1 MVFYDKRFFDKL
13 LFQLSTSLPSCHL
26 NSAPLAHMN
35 SASLCGNLISQSFSE
50 FKRVSWK
57 PFWVGIVLCCA
68 SLSGCQKSMLQN
80 VRETPLAASLKEK
93 VTRKVPKHLEGLQVY
108 LSRDQWVKNHHWS
121 PELEWKTFQEDSAEY
136 HLAPIEVQRWV
147 FGSVDQNSLL
157 SEISNQQPL
166 TPPEQTTSEPEPKS
180 KPSVPDQTAQSDSNN
195 PTKQQ
200 KPESWSFNA
209 FQDYFFDHKNHSS
222 KRSENHGLDKFEALQ
237 ELSTWDNLA
246 GWNAAILWATLSPAT
261 AIEALPTLEKVAL
274 ELPLRPQNNTKDN
287 SGKSEQPT
295 VSEAMQ
301 HAALNA
307 ISLVLSQA
315 DAIPLETRNRLTQR
329 LQRPDLSLELRSEL
343 YLALARFTHPAGIP
357 SLEQSLEISE
367 QNATAPKSL
376 RRAAMQACILHGF
389 WFHTEQK
396 LAAHPDKSH
405 TFNPDEWPANIMQVR
420 WDSDANMRWN
430 FGYWAALIR
439 HPDAETILTSQLRDA
454 DLVVQTKAIEHLG
467 MMGSETALQILKEY
481 AQSPAENIRVA
492 AVKGLSSWGPM
503 HLIPLKD
510 DTSSA
515 VRLEVA
521 TGLGKTPTAESALH
535 LRSLINDRS
544 SQVQHTVIQAIS
556 DWPDDLAVPLLL
568 DGIQEGVYKTRRQSI
583 IQLVDRTGLGG
594 SISIEAP
601 QKERVAAVNDLVQSG
616 QLTGSFWG
624 QLMQQGLKSGQ
635 EINQGRAAEIQ
646 SYFQNLI
653 NQPRES
659 SEYQQAYQELAN
671 ISPAEVKVLEKLIRE
686 TSIEIPG
693 EIYTD
698 LLVNLA
704 PEYAALNQ
712 LTSPHI
718 TDRREAAQQLFVSS
732 QNISLNP
739 VVVSRLRKLM
749 SHEQDRLVWRI
760 VMSAVEKDNYDE
772 AAQLAL
778 LAINHNWPD
787 IRILGCEYF
796 GSHGLPQ
803 YANWLLPLL
812 DDKNHTV
819 QLAAIR
825 AIGKCHNPIAI
836 SGIQKPGESQNPSP
850 SLRSLLTHSNRR
862 VRFETVVALSRLG
875 DFAGMQELLRISNDT
890 QVAMKNEAVQEMGN
904 SGQTRFVEPL
914 IQMAWTERNNST
926 LKEILNSLDKLV
938 PDSEQ
943 PADLNPQQDRSDQAK
958 IWMNW
963 WQTQHSGQGSRLFTG
978 R

>member
-1 MVFYDKRFFDKL
+1 
-13 LFQLSTSLPSCHL
+13 
-26 NSAPLAHMN
+26 
-35 SASLCGNLISQSFSE
+35 
-50 FKRVSWK
+50 
-57 PFWVGIVLCCA
+57 
-68 SLSGCQKSMLQN
+68 MLQN
-80 VRETPLAASLKEK
+80 VRETPIAVSLKEK
-93 VTRKVPKHLEGLQVY
+93 VTRKVPEELAGLQVY
-108 LSRDQWVKNHHWS
+108 LSRDLWVRNHHWS
-121 PELEWKTFQEDSAEY
+121 PELERKTFQEDKAAY
-136 HLAPIEVQRWV
+136 HLAPIEMQRWG
-147 FGSVDQNSLL
+147 FGSVDQKTLL
-157 SEISNQQPL
+157 SEVSTRKPL
-166 TPPEQTTSEPEPKS
+166 GAIQRTTSEPES
-180 KPSVPDQTAQSDSNN
+180 NTEQSASDQTAISNSTD
-195 PTKQQ
+195 PTELQ
-200 KPESWSFNA
+200 KSESWSFNA
-209 FQDYFFDHKNHSS
+209 LQDFFFDQKNQSS
-222 KRSENHGLDKFEALQ
+222 QQAKKQRSDQLAALQ

-246 GWNAAILWATLSPAT
+246 GWNAALLWATLSPAT
-261 AIEALPTLEKVAL
+261 ATETLPVLEKVAL
-274 ELPLRPQNNTKDN
+274 DPLQYSQSNAENDPGTSDQN
-287 SGKSEQPT
+287 SI
-295 VSEAMQ
+295 SEAMQ

-307 ISLVLSQA
+307 ISLVLAQA
-315 DAIPLETRNRLTQR
+315 DAIPLKTRNRLTQR
-329 LQRPDLSLELRSEL
+329 LQRPDLSLSLRSEL
-343 YLALARFTHPAGIP
+343 YLSLARFMSPASIP
-357 SLEQSLEISE
+357 SLEQSLENTENSPSP
-367 QNATAPKSL
+367 PKPL
-376 RRAAMQACILHGF
+376 RRAAMQACILHGL
-389 WFHTEQK
+389 WSHSDRK
-396 LAAHPDKSH
+396 HLDDPDLIH
-405 TFNPDEWPANIMQVR
+405 TFNPKEWPANIMQVR

-467 MMGSETALQILKEY
+467 MLKTDTALQILKEY
-481 AQSPAENIRVA
+481 AQRPEESIRVA

-503 HLIPLKD
+503 HLIPLKN

-521 TGLGKTPTAESALH
+521 SGMGKTPSAESALH
-535 LRSLINDRS
+535 LRTLINDRS
-544 SQVQHTVIQAIS
+544 SQVQHTVIHAIS
-556 DWPDDLAVPLLL
+556 DWPDELAIPLLL

-583 IQLVDRTGLGG
+583 LQLVDRTGLGG

-601 QKERVAAVNDLVQSG
+601 QTERVVAVNELVQSG
-616 QLTGSFWG
+616 QLPGSFWG
-624 QLMQQGLKSGQ
+624 QLMQVGLKTGQ
-635 EINQGRAAEIQ
+635 EVNQGRAAELQ

-686 TSIEIPG
+686 TSIEIPS
-693 EIYTD
+693 EIYID
-698 LLVNLA
+698 LLAGLT

-749 SHEQDRLVWRI
+749 THEQDRLVWRI
-760 VMSAVEKDNYDE
+760 VMSSVEKDNYDE

-825 AIGKCHNPIAI
+825 AIGQCHNPIAI
-836 SGIQKPGESQNPSP
+836 SGTQKPGQSQNSAP

-875 DFAGMQELLRISNDT
+875 DSAGMQELLRLSNDT
-890 QVAMKNEAVQEMGN
+890 QIAMRKEAVREMGH

-926 LKEILNSLDKLV
+926 LKEILNSLDQLV

-943 PADLNPQQDRSDQAK
+943 PANLTPQQDQSDQAK
-958 IWMNW
+958 SWMNW

>member
-1 MVFYDKRFFDKL
+1 
-13 LFQLSTSLPSCHL
+13 
-26 NSAPLAHMN
+26 
-35 SASLCGNLISQSFSE
+35 
-50 FKRVSWK
+50 
-57 PFWVGIVLCCA
+57 
-68 SLSGCQKSMLQN
+68 MLQN
-80 VRETPLAASLKEK
+80 VRETPIAVSLKEK
-93 VTRKVPKHLEGLQVY
+93 VTRKVPEDLAGLQAY
-108 LSRDQWVKNHHWS
+108 LSRDLWVRNRNWS
-121 PELEWKTFQEDSAEY
+121 TEQEWKTFQRVKTED

-147 FGSVDQNSLL
+147 FGSVDQKTLL
-157 SEISNQQPL
+157 SEVNTRKPL
-166 TPPEQTTSEPEPKS
+166 TAPQQTSSETESDAEQ
-180 KPSVPDQTAQSDSNN
+180 SVPDQTAKPNATEQTD
-195 PTKQQ
+195 QQ
-200 KPESWSFNA
+200 KPENWSFNA
-209 FQDYFFDHKNHSS
+209 LQDFFFDQKNQNSQLTN
-222 KRSENHGLDKFEALQ
+222 KQRSDKLEALQ

-261 AIEALPTLEKVAL
+261 AIEALPVLEKVAL
-274 ELPLRPQNNTKDN
+274 DPPYGSHVNAEDD
-287 SGKSEQPT
+287 SGKPDQHA

-301 HAALNA
+301 YAALNA
-307 ISLVLSQA
+307 ISLVLAQA
-315 DAIPLETRNRLTQR
+315 DAIPLKTRNQLTQR
-329 LQRPDLSLELRSEL
+329 LQRPDLSLSLRSEL
-343 YLALARFTHPAGIP
+343 YLSLARFMSPASIP
-357 SLEQSLEISE
+357 SLEQSLEITE
-367 QNATAPKSL
+367 QSATPPKSL
-376 RRAAMQACILHGF
+376 RRAAMQACILHGL
-389 WFHTEQK
+389 WFHSEQNR
-396 LAAHPDKSH
+396 LDGPDRTR
-405 TFNPDEWPANIMQVR
+405 TFSPREWPANIMQVR

-467 MMGSETALQILKEY
+467 IMKTQTALQTVKEY
-481 AQSPAENIRVA
+481 AQRPEESIRVA

-503 HLIPLKD
+503 HLIPLKN

-521 TGLGKTPTAESALH
+521 SGLGKTPTAESALH
-535 LRSLINDRS
+535 LRSLIDDRS
-544 SQVQHTVIQAIS
+544 PQVQHAVIQAIS

-583 IQLVDRTGLGG
+583 LQLVNRTGLGG

-601 QKERVAAVNDLVQSG
+601 QNERVAAVNELVQSG
-616 QLTGSFWG
+616 QLPGSFWG
-624 QLMQQGLKSGQ
+624 QLMQEGLKTVQ
-635 EINQGRAAEIQ
+635 KVNQGRAAELQ
-646 SYFQNLI
+646 SYFHNLV
-653 NQPRES
+653 NQSRDSP
-659 SEYQQAYQELAN
+659 EYQQAYQELSN

-686 TSIEIPG
+686 TAIEIPS

-698 LLVNLA
+698 LLA
-704 PEYAALNQ
+704 DQTPEYAALNQ

-718 TDRREAAQQLFVSS
+718 TDRREAAQQLFISS
-732 QNISLNP
+732 QNISLTP
-739 VVVSRLRKLM
+739 VVVARLRKLM
-749 SHEQDRLVWRI
+749 IHEQDRLVWRI
-760 VMSAVEKDNYDE
+760 VMSSVEKDNYDE
-772 AAQLAL
+772 ASQLAL

-825 AIGKCHNPIAI
+825 AIGQCHNPIAI
-836 SGIQKPGESQNPSP
+836 SGLHKTGESQNSTP

-875 DFAGMQELLRISNDT
+875 DFAGMQELLRLSNDT
-890 QVAMKNEAVQEMGN
+890 QIAMRKEAIREMGN
-904 SGQTRFVEPL
+904 SGQTRYVEPL
-914 IQMAWTERNNST
+914 IKMAWTERNNST
-926 LKEILNSLDKLV
+926 LKEILNSLDQLV

-943 PADLNPQQDRSDQAK
+943 PANLTPQQDQSDQAK
-958 IWMNW
+958 SWMNW